1 MRLIEDRKECVKK
14 LEEYSKQMDDLKNE
28 LNAQT
33 TILETLILKRN
44 SIEQG
49 YYDQINEIER
59 QVVECRE
66 KIDLTKKATK
76 DKQNSSETYTKKY
89 EEFQKEIVIR
99 KQRTIE
105 EHTQELTD
113 LDEETERLA
122 KEKEEKKIKREV
134 LEDHLKKLKD
144 RAHIVSNTVANIE
157 VVRNKWKTKHA
168 EL

>member
-14 LEEYSKQMDDLKNE
+14 LEDYSKQMDDLKNE

-33 TILETLILKRN
+33 TILETLMLKRN

-76 DKQNSSETYTKKY
+76 DKQNSS
-89 EEFQKEIVIR
+89 
-99 KQRTIE
+99 
-105 EHTQELTD
+105 
-113 LDEETERLA
+113 
-122 KEKEEKKIKREV
+122 
-134 LEDHLKKLKD
+134 
-144 RAHIVSNTVANIE
+144 
-157 VVRNKWKTKHA
+157 
-168 EL
+168 